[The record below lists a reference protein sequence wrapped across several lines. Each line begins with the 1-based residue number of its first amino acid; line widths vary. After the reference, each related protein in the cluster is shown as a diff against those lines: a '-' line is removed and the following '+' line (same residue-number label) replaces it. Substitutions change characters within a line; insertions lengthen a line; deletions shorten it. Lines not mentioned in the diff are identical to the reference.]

1 MRSITCSFR
10 FRLRWKGDW
19 VVFIDYSNSNV
30 SVFLHLIRTILPF
43 HDYILFFYKMDY
55 GDMFIGPSK

>member
-10 FRLRWKGDW
+10 FRLRWKGDC
-19 VVFIDYSNSNV
+19 VVFIDHSNSNV